1 MHIIFG
7 SSGVVGSAV
16 LSELHRRGLPA
27 RGVYRSRKP
36 GHHEGDVARVDLE
49 TGDGLD
55 ASLAGATAVFLATGD
70 MIDQVTAELRVVEA
84 ARRAGARRIVK
95 LSIMSAE
102 SEAFFY
108 ARVHRAIE
116 RGVEASGIAYTLLRP
131 GGFMQNFI
139 HYYGHA
145 IRTEGVLRLPCDDFE
160 ENVIDARDIA
170 RVAAECL
177 SSDRFEGKALT
188 LCGPQPLSYASMVAE
203 ISAQTGRKVT
213 FASISAEAFRAT
225 MLPYAVSQEHVD
237 GITAML
243 RFHQEGRGPKTS
255 DAVFEVTGA
264 RPRSFAEFAREH
276 ASSWLP

>member
-1 MHIIFG
+1 MHVIFG

-16 LSELHRRGLPA
+16 LTELHRKGLPA
-27 RGVYRSRKP
+27 RGVYRSRRP
-36 GHHEGDVARVDLE
+36 PHHAGEVARVDLE

-55 ASLAGATAVFLATGD
+55 ASLAGAKAVFLATGD
-70 MIDQVTAELRVVEA
+70 MIDQVAAELRVVEA

-108 ARVHRAIE
+108 ARIHRAIE
-116 RGVEASGIAYTLLRP
+116 RGVEASGLPYTLLRP

-177 SSDRFEGKALT
+177 SSDRFEGSALT
-188 LCGPQPLSYASMVAE
+188 LCGPAPLSYSAMVAE
-203 ISAQTGRKVT
+203 ISARTGRNVT
-213 FASISAEAFRAT
+213 FASISAEAFRAS

-243 RFHQEGRGPKTS
+243 RFHQEGRGTKTN
-255 DAVFEVTGA
+255 DAVFDVTGA
-264 RPRSFAEFAREH
+264 RPRSFQDFAREH

>member
-1 MHIIFG
+1 MHVIFG

-16 LSELHRRGLPA
+16 LAELHRKGLPT

-36 GHHEGDVARVDLE
+36 SPHASEVARVDLE
-49 TGDGLD
+49 TGEGLD
-55 ASLAGATAVFLATGD
+55 ASLAGATTVFLATGD
-70 MIDQVTAELRVVEA
+70 MIDQVAAELRVASA
-84 ARRAGARRIVK
+84 ARRAGALRIVK

-170 RVAAECL
+170 QVAAECL
-177 SSDRFEGKALT
+177 ASNRFEGQALT
-188 LCGPQPLSYASMVAE
+188 LCGPQPISYSAMVAE
-203 ISAQTGRKVT
+203 ISALTGRKVT
-213 FASISAEAFRAT
+213 FESISPDAFREA
-225 MLPYAVSQEHVD
+225 MLPYAVSREHVD

-255 DAVFEVTGA
+255 DAVLEVTGKP
-264 RPRSFAEFAREH
+264 PRSFEAFAREH
-276 ASSWLP
+276 ASSWVP